1 MLAPYFEVKSKI
13 NTEGGLK
20 DSMFESDKVMANRA
34 RFFNTMNNFLTW
46 CALRQYINYASR
58 PFRKAHQEFY
68 KGLMGGKSVD
78 QRWKDC
84 VMSTNVALGFA
95 LTPSYLAKVSFWK
108 RPRDQVHLMVD
119 SIKAAFKARVN
130 QLHWI

>member
-1 MLAPYFEVKSKI
+1 MVKSSQNFVNVNI
-13 NTEGGLK
+13 ECPQVIYECYFTGLK

-68 KGLMGGKSVD
+68 KGLMGGKAVD
-78 QRWKDC
+78 QR
-84 VMSTNVALGFA
+84 
-95 LTPSYLAKVSFWK
+95 YLHK
-108 RPRDQVHLMVD
+108 
-119 SIKAAFKARVN
+119 
-130 QLHWI
+130 

>member
-1 MLAPYFEVKSKI
+1 MAYVIYECYF
-13 NTEGGLK
+13 TGLK

-68 KGLMGGKSVD
+68 KGLMGGKAVD
-78 QRWKDC
+78 QR
-84 VMSTNVALGFA
+84 
-95 LTPSYLAKVSFWK
+95 
-108 RPRDQVHLMVD
+108 
-119 SIKAAFKARVN
+119 
-130 QLHWI
+130 

>member
-1 MLAPYFEVKSKI
+1 MIPTFGCSNKQIMKFI
-13 NTEGGLK
+13 TGLE

-78 QRWKDC
+78 QR
-84 VMSTNVALGFA
+84 
-95 LTPSYLAKVSFWK
+95 
-108 RPRDQVHLMVD
+108 
-119 SIKAAFKARVN
+119 
-130 QLHWI
+130 